1 MSTQRDAG
9 GPPSDPNALW
19 SEALWGLGLMG
30 SVILSVVLIAAL
42 FGR

>member
-1 MSTQRDAG
+1 MSARRDIE
-9 GPPSDPNALW
+9 GPPSDPHALW

-30 SVILSVVLIAAL
+30 GVLVSVVLIAAL